1 MRSSTE
7 GSVLLLALHELPV
20 DAAHARESLRQPF
33 KHADAYAAAQA
44 RSAQIADQMRH
55 RQQQPPETRDA
66 DPGEN
71 PSAIQRAS
79 FPAPAVEALTA
90 RQADS
95 PRTGARGPDPSRSHL
110 HDRKP
115 GAVRRPD
122 DLQR

>member
-1 MRSSTE
+1 MR
-7 GSVLLLALHELPV
+7 
-20 DAAHARESLRQPF
+20 Q
-33 KHADAYAAAQA
+33 
-44 RSAQIADQMRH
+44 RH
-55 RQQQPPETRDA
+55 QQPRETRDA

-79 FPAPAVEALTA
+79 FPAAAVEAVTA
-90 RQADS
+90 AQADS
-95 PRTGARGPDPSRSHL
+95 PRASAPDPARSDL